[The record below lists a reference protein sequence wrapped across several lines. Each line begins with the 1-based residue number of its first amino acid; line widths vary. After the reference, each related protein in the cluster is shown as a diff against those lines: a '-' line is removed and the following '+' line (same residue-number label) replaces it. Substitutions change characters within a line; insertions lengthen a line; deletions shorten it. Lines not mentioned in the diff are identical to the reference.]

1 MVNLLA
7 TIGILGHLGTLLAT
21 SGLLGHQNTQ
31 ERLMVNLLATV
42 VLLGQLGTLL
52 ATIGLLGDWEGTLL
66 THSEPSW
73 PTLAFL
79 ATWVHC

>member
-1 MVNLLA
+1 
-7 TIGILGHLGTLLAT
+7 
-21 SGLLGHQNTQ
+21 
-31 ERLMVNLLATV
+31 MVNLLATV